1 MANSKFEDY
10 KGSLSGKWWVFDN
23 GEGWKQDL
31 SFDSDKTSEQRTKV
45 GSTNKRSCKTVPRRW
60 EGLQWDKK
68 KGKTMTVGKWNTE
81 RQICSGFLCRTSV
94 VSLVVFKRG

>member
-1 MANSKFEDY
+1 MFPAKENMANSKFEDY
-10 KGSLSGKWWVFDN
+10 KGSLSGKGWVFDN

-31 SFDSDKTSEQRTKV
+31 SIDSDKTSEQRTKV

-68 KGKTMTVGKWNTE
+68 KGKHDRRQTE
-81 RQICSGFLCRTSV
+81 HVKTDMFRLSV
-94 VSLVVFKRG
+94 